1 MELSS
6 INRVYFIGIGGIGMS
21 AIARYF
27 KNRGCVVC
35 GYDKTRTNLTIAL
48 ENEGILVSYL
58 DDDAALPV
66 SFLEKHA
73 DTLIVYTPAIPKDSL
88 VLNYFRKKAFDLK
101 KRSEVLGIISKGQF
115 CIAVA
120 GTHGKTTTS
129 SMIAHILTHTG
140 FGCTAFLG
148 GITTNYN
155 SNFLLGD
162 NDVVVVEADEYDRSF
177 LTLHPDIAVITSMDA
192 DHLDIYGDLE
202 HLQESFHL
210 FASQLKTGGTL
221 FLKAGLPL
229 SDGIT
234 YSLSK
239 HSDAKGLNIR
249 VEQRSFVFD
258 YLDNEIEI
266 KDLHLML
273 PGQHNVE
280 NAVAAVG
287 VSLKLGID
295 PQKVK
300 EAVAAFKGVKR
311 RFEYVVNEADHIYI
325 DDYAH
330 HPEELKACFGAVRQL
345 YPNEKLTVIFQP
357 HLFTRTRD
365 FADEFAKILSTADD
379 LMLLEIY
386 PARELPI
393 TGINSAFLLEK
404 ITSTQKG
411 IYTKDAVL
419 DKVKKEQPALLLTVG
434 AGDIDTLIQPLKI
447 LLSHV

>member
-1 MELSS
+1 
-6 INRVYFIGIGGIGMS
+6 
-21 AIARYF
+21 
-27 KNRGCVVC
+27 
-35 GYDKTRTNLTIAL
+35 
-48 ENEGILVSYL
+48 
-58 DDDAALPV
+58 
-66 SFLEKHA
+66 
-73 DTLIVYTPAIPKDSL
+73 
-88 VLNYFRKKAFDLK
+88 
-101 KRSEVLGIISKGQF
+101 
-115 CIAVA
+115 
-120 GTHGKTTTS
+120 
-129 SMIAHILTHTG
+129 
-140 FGCTAFLG
+140 
-148 GITTNYN
+148 
-155 SNFLLGD
+155 
-162 NDVVVVEADEYDRSF
+162 
-177 LTLHPDIAVITSMDA
+177 
-192 DHLDIYGDLE
+192 
-202 HLQESFHL
+202 
-210 FASQLKTGGTL
+210 
-221 FLKAGLPL
+221 
-229 SDGIT
+229 
-234 YSLSK
+234 
-239 HSDAKGLNIR
+239 
-249 VEQRSFVFD
+249 
-258 YLDNEIEI
+258 
-266 KDLHLML
+266 L

-311 RFEYVVNEADHIYI
+311 RFEYVVNEPDHIYI